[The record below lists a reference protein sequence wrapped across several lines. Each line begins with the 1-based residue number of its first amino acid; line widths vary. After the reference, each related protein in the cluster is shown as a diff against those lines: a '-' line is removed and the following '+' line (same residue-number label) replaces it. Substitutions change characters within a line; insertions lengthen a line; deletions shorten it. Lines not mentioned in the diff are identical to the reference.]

1 MYKLFYCFFPCL
13 RKYRKIPKNLDFK
26 ELSHFYPNIKKGRV
40 IKVYDGDS
48 ITIAGRI
55 PELKNDVIYKFNL
68 RLNRIDTPEIKTNNP
83 IEKEYAIK
91 VRDILSEKIMNKMVN
106 IKVLKTDKYGRYLA
120 EVSYKKLNINTWLLQ
135 NNYAIF
141 YDGGTKE
148 VFDSNRF
155 NPDLSEDV
163 AIAMSLT
170 PNNQTNFG
178 SVNPN
183 YNNFSKNASG
193 SLVKIDI
200 NVEDDEKVGV
210 FKI

>member
-1 MYKLFYCFFPCL
+1 MYKLIYCFFPCL

-55 PELKNDVIYKFNL
+55 PELKNDVIYNFNL

-141 YDGGTKE
+141 YDGGAKE

-170 PNNQTNFG
+170 PNNQMNFG

-183 YNNFSKNASG
+183 YNNFNKNASG

-200 NVEDDEKVGV
+200 NVDDDEKVGV